1 MERTCI
7 KCNHTAD
14 VPAGDLAACP
24 QCGVI
29 YFKAEQ
35 AMRIEIAKKAQAER
49 IVTAAAVKA
58 ANASEQHRKL
68 TVAALI
74 ERIAW
79 GGAMILALYGFAQF
93 IFSLGAAESAPQQA
107 AGAAMAA
114 CWAVIPYCFARAI
127 QAIRKS

>member
-24 QCGVI
+24 QCGAI
-29 YFKAEQ
+29 YSKAEQ
-35 AMRIEIAKKAQAER
+35 AARLEAVRKAQAER
-49 IVTAAAVKA
+49 IATAATIKA
-58 ANASEQHRKL
+58 ATASEQDGRL
-68 TVAALI
+68 TVALVI

-79 GGAMILALYGFAQF
+79 SVALVLAVYGFAQF
-93 IFSLGAAESAPQQA
+93 LFTLDAAESAPQQA

-127 QAIRKS
+127 QAIRRS

>member
-14 VPAGDLAACP
+14 APAGDLAACP

-35 AMRIEIAKKAQAER
+35 AARLEATRKAQAER
-49 IVTAAAVKA
+49 IAANTVVKA
-58 ANASEQHRKL
+58 AAAAEQRNRL

-79 GGAMILALYGFAQF
+79 GAAMVLALYGFAQF
-93 IFSLGAAESAPQQA
+93 IFTLGAAESAPQQA
-107 AGAAMAA
+107 AGAAMAV